1 MMLVRLSNDK
11 MVVTAVP
18 ICIGSSVTWPGG
30 EASKGEEGFV
40 DGCIEAVRKQD
51 QAL

>member
-18 ICIGSSVTWPGG
+18 ICIGSSVTWPGR
-30 EASKGEEGFV
+30 EASKGEEESLGLWMDV
-40 DGCIEAVRKQD
+40 LRP
-51 QAL
+51 